1 LDSTHL
7 LCERGKG
14 GPRGTPQIH
23 AEPFLGRG
31 GVGGDAQAAII
42 GFAVTDDL
50 QIVFESLDST
60 RKIRNLRHNPKI
72 ALVVG
77 GWGAGDERTVQY
89 EGLADEPQGAELERL
104 KAIYLRRFPEGS
116 SGKSWP
122 GWAFVRV
129 RSTWARYSDFTQK
142 PPSIVEFSA
151 RDLKG

>member
-1 LDSTHL
+1 MDRAGL
-7 LCERGKG
+7 LG
-14 GPRGTPQIH
+14 
-23 AEPFLGRG
+23 FLRSQFWA
-31 GVGGDAQAAII
+31 VEASASAGGDAQAAII

-50 QIVFESLDST
+50 QIVFETLDST
-60 RKIRNLRHNPKI
+60 RKIRNLRQNPRI

-104 KAIYLRRFPEGS
+104 KAIYVRRFPEGW
-116 SGKSWP
+116 SGGNWP

-129 RSTWARYSDFTQK
+129 RPTWVRYSDFTQK

-151 RDLKG
+151 RDLMG

>member
-1 LDSTHL
+1 MDRAGL
-7 LCERGKG
+7 LG
-14 GPRGTPQIH
+14 
-23 AEPFLGRG
+23 FLRSHFWA
-31 GVGGDAQAAII
+31 VEASASAGGDAQAAII

-50 QIVFESLDST
+50 QIVFETLDST
-60 RKIRNLRHNPKI
+60 RKIRNLRQNPRI

-104 KAIYLRRFPEGS
+104 KAIYVRRFPEGW
-116 SGKSWP
+116 SGKNWP

-129 RSTWARYSDFTQK
+129 RPTWVRYSDFTQK

-151 RDLKG
+151 RDLMG